1 MIEHAKQ
8 FKPVFADKLAHLV
21 CIISKQYNL
30 FKPVLTSPLTHQLST
45 WKNAKQ
51 FKLVLAGK
59 LAHLVGI
66 ISEQNNLFKPVLA
79 SPVTHQSST

>member
-30 FKPVLTSPLTHQLST
+30 FKPVKEEITV
-45 WKNAKQ
+45 NGNEMC
-51 FKLVLAGK
+51 V
-59 LAHLVGI
+59 
-66 ISEQNNLFKPVLA
+66 
-79 SPVTHQSST
+79 